1 MLLERRSKVVGILF
15 LYRALLN
22 GLKRYVQKEIK
33 YAIDNYD
40 IYPESEISII
50 PARLDNCQIP
60 FEKLE
65 EKEYVDFFPDWDKA
79 VSQILRSM
87 GIEIGEI
94 KGKAC

>member
-1 MLLERRSKVVGILF
+1 MWALF

-22 GLKRYVQKEIK
+22 GLKRYVQ
-33 YAIDNYD
+33 AIDNYD

-50 PARLDNCQIP
+50 PARLDNCRIP

-65 EKEYVDFFPDWDKA
+65 EKQYVDFFPDWDKA
-79 VSQILRSM
+79 VGQILRSM